1 MTLAAG
7 KRLGPYEIVASLG
20 AGGMGEV
27 YRARDPRLGREVAI
41 KVLPAS
47 FSADPDRLRRF
58 EQEARAAGMLN
69 HPNITAVYDIG
80 MNESDGAPYVV
91 QELLEGETLR
101 SRLAEG
107 PLAARKAID
116 YALQIA
122 YGLAAA
128 HEKRIVHRDLKPE
141 NLFVTKDG
149 RVKILDFGLAKLTH
163 AQEGSAAT
171 SERSLDATGREQ
183 AAAGQHPK
191 ARVNLTALSTVVGS
205 PNLTEPGV
213 VLGTLGYMSP
223 EQVRGKPADHRGDIF
238 SFGAILYEMLSGQ
251 RAFHGD
257 SVADTMSAILMK
269 EPPDLSVTNRDIPA
283 GLERIVRHCLE
294 KNPAERFYSAHD
306 LAFDLEALSDVSA
319 AASGA
324 RTIQSKS
331 ARRRRLAL
339 GLAGVVAAALLVLVA
354 ALLWRTRGGKTGAPS
369 APALDR
375 KSVAVL
381 PFQNL
386 SPDPENAFFADGMTE
401 DILTQLAKI
410 RDLKVISHTS
420 VMRYK
425 GTQKP
430 IQTIASELGV
440 ATVLEG
446 SVRRAGNRVRIV
458 GQLIDARSDEHLWA
472 ETYDRELKDVFAIQS
487 EVAQRIAAALKATL
501 SPAEKKRIEQSP
513 TRNLAAYDLYL
524 KGRELYNRYRKADNE
539 AAIELFLKALELDP
553 AFALAYAGLGDAYA
567 QRALRFGFPPSW
579 LDTSLEV
586 SRRAIALNSELAEGY
601 KALGLANHIKGKYR
615 EDLDATRRA
624 AEINPNYAAAVSNV
638 GADLRSMG
646 RLDEALPWSLR
657 GLELDPTSAVGS
669 AIIGS
674 IYGALGDARQAER
687 WLKRS
692 LELQP
697 DLAQGH
703 HTLIDLYLHERRDEE
718 ALRQAR
724 NAMTLLPK
732 DSLVLFTAAFSEL
745 VTGNLPRARQ
755 LFEQVLPSFRGVR
768 QGVRNAGAG
777 AETYLAYLLL
787 RTGRRGEAEALL
799 EESLATDRRAGDEGN
814 QDWSVP
820 YDTAC
825 VHALRG
831 EKDEAFRWLDK
842 AVEAGWRGWP
852 LGTRSPLLDSL
863 RSDPRF
869 QRIEARLQDLIAE
882 MRRRAG
888 LS

>member
-1 MTLAAG
+1 MPLSAG
-7 KRLGPYEIVASLG
+7 TRFGPYEILAPIG

-27 YRARDPRLGREVAI
+27 YRARDSRLERMVAI
-41 KVLPAS
+41 KLLPAS
-47 FSADPDRLRRF
+47 FSSDPDRLRRF
-58 EQEARAAGMLN
+58 EQEAKAASLLN

-80 MNESDGAPYVV
+80 QADGAPYIVS
-91 QELLEGETLR
+91 ELLEGETLH

-122 YGLAAA
+122 HGLAAA

-149 RVKILDFGLAKLTH
+149 RVKILDFGLAKLTR
-163 AQEGSAAT
+163 AEEG
-171 SERSLDATGREQ
+171 G
-183 AAAGQHPK
+183 AAADLP
-191 ARVNLTALSTVVGS
+191 TATIG
-205 PNLTEPGV
+205 TEPGV
-213 VLGTLGYMSP
+213 VMGTLGYVSP
-223 EQVRGKPADHRGDIF
+223 EQLRGKPADAQSDIF
-238 SFGAILYEMLSGQ
+238 SFGAVLYEMLSGQ
-251 RAFHGD
+251 RAFRGD
-257 SVADTMSAILMK
+257 SPAETMSAILRE
-269 EPPDLSVTNRDIPA
+269 EPPDLSVTNQSISP
-283 GLERIVRHCLE
+283 GLERIVRHCIE
-294 KNPAERFYSAHD
+294 KNPEQRFHSAHD
-306 LAFDLEALSDVSA
+306 LAFDLEALSEVPA
-319 AASGA
+319 ATSGERNLRLKPA
-324 RTIQSKS
+324 G
-331 ARRRRLAL
+331 RRRMAL
-339 GLAGVVAAALLVLVA
+339 GFGGVVAAALLVVVA
-354 ALLWRTRGGKTGAPS
+354 VLLWRTRGGKTGAPRAS
-369 APALDR
+369 ALDR
-375 KSVAVL
+375 KSIAVL

-401 DILTQLAKI
+401 DILAQLSKI
-410 RDLKVISHTS
+410 RDLKVISRSS

-440 ATVLEG
+440 VTVLEG

-487 EVAQRIAAALKATL
+487 EVALRIAAALKAAL
-501 SPAEKKRIEQSP
+501 SPTEKKRIEQSP
-513 TRNLAAYDLYL
+513 TQNLAAYDLYL
-524 KGRELYNRYRKADNE
+524 KGRELYNHYRKADNE

-567 QRALRFGFPPSW
+567 QRALRFGFPQSW
-579 LDTSLEV
+579 LDTSLEA
-586 SRRAIALNSELAEGY
+586 SRKAIALNSELAEGY
-601 KALGLANHIKGKYR
+601 KALGLAYQAKGKYR
-615 EDLDATRRA
+615 ESLDATRRA
-624 AEINPNYAAAVSNV
+624 AEINPNYAAAVGNV
-638 GADLRSMG
+638 GAVLRLLG

-657 GLELDPTSAVGS
+657 GFELDPTG
-669 AIIGS
+669 AIASSQIGS
-674 IYGALGDARQAER
+674 VYEALGDARQAER

-697 DLAQGH
+697 DLGQGH
-703 HTLIDLYLHERRDEE
+703 TFLIYFYLHQRRDEE
-718 ALRQAR
+718 ALQQTR
-724 NAMTLLPK
+724 
-732 DSLVLFTAAFSEL
+732 TAATLVSNFPQGLNAAAITEL
-745 VTGNLPRARQ
+745 VTGNPPRAQQ

-799 EESLATDRRAGDEGN
+799 EESLATDRRAADEGN
-814 QDWSVP
+814 EDWSVP

-831 EKDEAFRWLDK
+831 EKDEALRWLDK
-842 AVEAGWRGWP
+842 AVDAGWRGWP

-869 QRIEARLQDLIAE
+869 QRIEAHLQELVAE

>member
-1 MTLAAG
+1 MALMTG
-7 KRLGPYEIVASLG
+7 SRLGPYEILSPLG

-27 YRARDPRLGREVAI
+27 YRARDARLGREVAI
-41 KVLPAS
+41 KVLPAA
-47 FSADPDRLRRF
+47 FSADRDRLRRF
-58 EQEARAAGMLN
+58 EQEAKAAGSLN
-69 HPNITAVYDIG
+69 HPNITAVYDVG
-80 MNESDGAPYVV
+80 SVDGAPYVV
-91 QELLEGETLR
+91 SELLEGETLR
-101 SRLAEG
+101 SILAG
-107 PLAARKAID
+107 RKLSTRKAID
-116 YALQIA
+116 YSVQIA
-122 YGLAAA
+122 HGLAAA

-149 RVKILDFGLAKLTH
+149 RVKILDFGLAKL
-163 AQEGSAAT
+163 AREALPSGPAT
-171 SERSLDATGREQ
+171 Q
-183 AAAGQHPK
+183 APTQ
-191 ARVNLTALSTVVGS
+191 TA
-205 PNLTEPGV
+205 LTEPGV
-213 VLGTLGYMSP
+213 VMGTVGYMSP
-223 EQVRGKPADHRGDIF
+223 EQVRGSPADAQSDIF
-238 SFGAILYEMLSGQ
+238 TFGVILYEMLTGV
-251 RAFHGD
+251 RPFRGD
-257 SVADTMSAILMK
+257 SAAETMAAILK
-269 EPPDLSVTNRDIPA
+269 EDPPDLPA
-283 GLERIVRHCLE
+283 VNSTVSPALDRIVRHCLE
-294 KNPAERFYSAHD
+294 KSPEERFQSAQD
-306 LAFDLEALSDVSA
+306 LGFDLSVA
-319 AASGA
+319 AGE
-324 RTIQSKS
+324 S
-331 ARRRRLAL
+331 ARPGASSPRRTAL
-339 GLAGVVAAALLVLVA
+339 LSAGAVLAALLVLVA
-354 ALLWRTRGGKTGAPS
+354 LLLWRTRAGKTATAGSS
-369 APALDR
+369 APDR

-401 DILTQLAKI
+401 DILAQLSKI
-410 RDLKVISHTS
+410 RDLKVISRSS

-513 TRNLAAYDLYL
+513 TQNLAAYDLYL
-524 KGRELYNRYRKADNE
+524 KGRELYNRHRKADNE
-539 AAIELFLKALELDP
+539 AAIELFQKALELDP
-553 AFALAYAGLGDAYA
+553 AFALGYAGLGDAYA
-567 QRALRFGFPPSW
+567 QRALRFGFPQSW

-601 KALGLANHIKGKYR
+601 KALGLAYNVKGKYR
-615 EDLDATRRA
+615 ESLDATRRA
-624 AEINPNYAAAVSNV
+624 AEINPNYATAVVNV
-638 GADLRSMG
+638 GAALRNMG
-646 RLDEALPWSLR
+646 RPDEALAWILR
-657 GLELDPTSAVGS
+657 GFELDPASAVGS
-669 AIIGS
+669 ADVGS
-674 IYGALGDARQAER
+674 IYAALGDARQAER

-697 DLAQGH
+697 ELGQGNAH
-703 HTLIDLYLHERRDEE
+703 LIYFYLQQRRDEE

-732 DSLVLFTAAFSEL
+732 DSWVLFTAAFSEL
-745 VTGNLPRARQ
+745 VTGNLPRAQQ
-755 LFEQVLPSFRGVR
+755 LFQQVLPSFRGVR

-787 RTGRRGEAEALL
+787 RAGRRGEAEALL
-799 EESLATDRRAGDEGN
+799 EESLATDRRAADEGN

-825 VHALRG
+825 VHALRR

-863 RSDPRF
+863 RSDSRF
-869 QRIEARLQDLIAE
+869 QQLETRLQTLVKQ
-882 MRRRAG
+882 MRKRAG

>member
-1 MTLAAG
+1 VTLPAG
-7 KRLGPYEIVASLG
+7 TRLGPYEIVAPLG

-47 FSADPDRLRRF
+47 FSDEPERLRRF
-58 EQEARAAGMLN
+58 EQEARAAGILN
-69 HPNITAVYDIG
+69 HPNITAVYDVG
-80 MNESDGAPYVV
+80 VNESDGAPYVV

-101 SRLAEG
+101 SRLVEG

-122 YGLAAA
+122 HGLAAA
-128 HEKRIVHRDLKPE
+128 HEKGIVHRDLKPE
-141 NLFVTKDG
+141 NLFVTKEG
-149 RVKILDFGLAKLTH
+149 RVKILDFGLAKLIH
-163 AQEGSAAT
+163 AQEGGADVATTTITAAP
-171 SERSLDATGREQ
+171 G
-183 AAAGQHPK
+183 
-191 ARVNLTALSTVVGS
+191 
-205 PNLTEPGV
+205 TEPGV

-223 EQVRGKPADHRGDIF
+223 EQVRGRLADHRSDIF

-257 SVADTMSAILMK
+257 SAADTMSAILMK
-269 EPPDLSVTNRDIPA
+269 EPPDLSVTDRDVPA

-294 KNPAERFYSAHD
+294 KNPGERFYSAHD
-306 LAFDLEALSDVSA
+306 LAFDLEALSDVPA

-324 RTIQSKS
+324 RTVRRAS
-331 ARRRRLAL
+331 AWRRPAALAF
-339 GLAGVVAAALLVLVA
+339 AGVVAAVVLVVAAALL
-354 ALLWRTRGGKTGAPS
+354 WRARGGKTGAPRAS
-369 APALDR
+369 VPDR

-410 RDLKVISHTS
+410 RDLKVISRSS
-420 VMRYK
+420 VMRYR

-430 IQTIASELGV
+430 IQTIATELGV

-446 SVRRAGNRVRIV
+446 SVRRSGNRVRIV
-458 GQLIDARSDEHLWA
+458 GQLIDAGSDEHLWA

-487 EVAQRIAAALKATL
+487 EVAQRIATALKATL

-513 TRNLAAYDLYL
+513 TQNLAAYDLYL

-539 AAIELFLKALELDP
+539 AAIELFQKALELDP
-553 AFALAYAGLGDAYA
+553 AFALGYAGLGDAYA
-567 QRALRFGFPPSW
+567 QRGVRFGFPQSW
-579 LDTSLEV
+579 VDKSLEM
-586 SRRAIALNSELAEGY
+586 SRKAIALNPELAEGY
-601 KALGLANHIKGKYR
+601 KALGLACAVKGRYR
-615 EDLDATRRA
+615 ESLDATRRA
-624 AEINPNYAAAVSNV
+624 ADINPNYSAAVSNV
-638 GADLRSMG
+638 GVALRHMG
-646 RLDEALPWSLR
+646 RLDEALPWALR
-657 GLELDPTSAVGS
+657 GLEIDPTNAVGAVS
-669 AIIGS
+669 IG
-674 IYGALGDARQAER
+674 IVYAALGDARQAER

-692 LELQP
+692 LDLQP
-697 DLAQGH
+697 ELGQGNAH
-703 HTLIDLYLHERRDEE
+703 LIYFYLQQRRDEE
-718 ALRQAR
+718 ALRQAHSTT
-724 NAMTLLPK
+724 TLLP
-732 DSLVLFTAAFSEL
+732 DSPMLLVTGGLSEL
-745 VTGNLPRARQ
+745 LTGNLPRAQQ
-755 LFEQVLPSFRGVR
+755 LFEQVPPSFREVR

-777 AETYLAYLLL
+777 AQTYLAYLLL

-799 EESLATDRRAGDEGN
+799 EESLATDRRATDEGN
-814 QDWSVP
+814 EDWTVP
-820 YDTAC
+820 YDKAC

-831 EKDEAFRWLDK
+831 EKDEAFRWLDR

-852 LGTRSPLLDSL
+852 LGTRDPLLDSL

-869 QRIEARLQDLIAE
+869 HRIEARLEELVGQ

-888 LS
+888 LTRDKTS